1 MSTVRLQVALAKSG
15 IASRRK
21 AQEFIES
28 KRIKV
33 NGRFVTEKGFRVN
46 MEKDRVTFD
55 GNSLVFEKKSYYIL
69 NKPSGVLST
78 ALDERGRK
86 TVLDYLKKKKTR
98 LYPVGRLDKDTTGL
112 LILTND
118 GELTYRLTHP
128 KFGIERVY
136 EVKADGVVKKEEAAR
151 LKNGI
156 VIDGELARI
165 EKVILEKKSPDF
177 TIFLLVLHEGRK
189 RQIRR
194 MFEAIGHGVQKL
206 KRIAYGPLN
215 LGDLKEGS
223 ARILSDNEIKKLKKA
238 VGLYEA

>member
-1 MSTVRLQVALAKSG
+1 MSTIRLQVALAKSG

-55 GNSLVFEKKSYYIL
+55 GKPLVFENKSYYIL

-128 KFGIERVY
+128 KFGIDRVY
-136 EVKADGVVKKEEAAR
+136 EVKVEGTVKKEDALR
-151 LKNGI
+151 LKDGI
-156 VIDGELARI
+156 LIDGKLARI
-165 EKVILEKKSPDF
+165 EKVIFKKKSPDF
-177 TIFLLVLHEGRK
+177 SIFLLVLHEGRK

-223 ARILSDNEIKKLKKA
+223 TRILSDNEIKKLKKA
-238 VGLYEA
+238 VGLYET